1 MEIKRIPTGQM
12 MANCYLIW
20 NKNTNNA
27 IVIDPGDSADKI
39 ISYIDE
45 NKLVVKKILLTHGHF
60 DHIGALDKIR
70 KYTNAP
76 VYVHKND
83 ANCVT
88 DSNYNLS
95 ILVNKNIFCENDAE
109 FTIND
114 GYIIGKGEFD
124 IKVIHTPGHSKGSV
138 CYLMG
143 NHLFSGDTLFPIG
156 IGRTDLYGGDY
167 DKLID
172 SIKNKLLILP
182 DSLIMYPGHG
192 EVTDFSKVKSYH

>member
-27 IVIDPGDSADKI
+27 IVIDPGDSAEKI

-45 NKLVVKKILLTHGHF
+45 NKLNVKKILLTHGHF
-60 DHIGALDKIR
+60 DHIGALNKIR

-76 VYVHKND
+76 VYVHEND

-95 ILVNKNIFCENDAE
+95 VLVNKNIFCDNDAE

-114 GYIIGKGEFD
+114 GDIIGKGEFD
-124 IKVIHTPGHSKGSV
+124 IQVIHTPGHSKGSV

-167 DKLID
+167 DELID

-192 EVTDFSKVKSYH
+192 EITSFSKVKTYH